1 MTIMNKYVQAICEY
15 LKSKAYYA
23 YEDPRTGEVYYY
35 KRKGVYRKNGRVL
48 VLARNSDT
56 YKE

>member
-1 MTIMNKYVQAICEY
+1 MNKYVQAICEY

-35 KRKGVYRKNGRVL
+35 KRKGVHRKNGRVL
-48 VLARNSDT
+48 VLAKNSDT